1 MSNLQMHGQTAYQMR
16 RIGSDTSETLK
27 PLSWTSSSTLAPS
40 DGARPKSHT
49 TDGKAA
55 ATKDTKAST
64 AAAAKR
70 KRKVS
75 KPSVLALFGTLSR
88 KEQVLQLLPAV
99 LLSMARGAA
108 TPIMTK
114 MVGATFA
121 ALTDFSTTPPPVTNA
136 DRHRL
141 MERIKVVSLEFVG
154 LGLATIV
161 IGSAMMTLWVY
172 IGETVAMRLR
182 ERLFYAIRGKPMEWF
197 DKGMGTEND
206 KGGDGGAA
214 GLMAKF
220 SR

>member
-1 MSNLQMHGQTAYQMR
+1 MHGQAGCQLR

-40 DGARPKSHT
+40 EKERPKLHT
-49 TDGKAA
+49 TDGKDAA
-55 ATKDTKAST
+55 KKTESDKATV
-64 AAAAKR
+64 AKR

-88 KEQVLQLLPAV
+88 KEQLLQLLPAV
-99 LLSMARGAA
+99 LLSMVRGAA
-108 TPIMTK
+108 TPLMTK
-114 MVGATFA
+114 IVGATFS
-121 ALTDFSTTPPPVTNA
+121 ALTDFSATAPPVTNA

-154 LGLATIV
+154 LGLATIF
-161 IGSAMMTLWVY
+161 IGSVMMTLWVY

-182 ERLFYAIRGKPMEWF
+182 ERLFYAVRGKPMEWF
-197 DKGMGTEND
+197 DKGMGADSD